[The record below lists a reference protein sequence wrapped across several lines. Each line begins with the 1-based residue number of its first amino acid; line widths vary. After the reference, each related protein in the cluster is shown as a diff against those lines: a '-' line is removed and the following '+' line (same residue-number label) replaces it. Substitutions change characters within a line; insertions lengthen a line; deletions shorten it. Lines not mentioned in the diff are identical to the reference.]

1 MYEEKE
7 RKKPPFLICWHVVLF
22 SPLIFFF
29 IVSRTPPPLESSDKD
44 SIGVT
49 DDQLNLGK
57 YFTVVI
63 MEVTVPSESLEE
75 NN

>member
-1 MYEEKE
+1 MLYFF
-7 RKKPPFLICWHVVLF
+7 PPLIC
-22 SPLIFFF
+22 F

-75 NN
+75 NNWIHLTGSRLNG